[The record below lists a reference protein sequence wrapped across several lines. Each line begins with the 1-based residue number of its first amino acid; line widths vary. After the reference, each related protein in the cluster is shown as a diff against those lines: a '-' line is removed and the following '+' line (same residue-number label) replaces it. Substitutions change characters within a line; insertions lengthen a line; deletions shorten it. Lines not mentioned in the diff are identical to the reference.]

1 MGIALSALGL
11 LLASVACGLS
21 VAVALRVKKLLD
33 PLTEE
38 GALSGRRVAG
48 PAPGTLVPLPGALVD
63 MDGADVAW
71 PADGSGPWVLTFQAV
86 GCTGCK
92 QQLPAYKKFL
102 QKMAL
107 DRGRVVAVV
116 VGDHEGASFYREEL
130 GAYAHVVH
138 GADNALRLVEELGVS
153 MFPTYLVVDGNGRVL
168 ASPQSSARLAET
180 GAGLLTPTA
189 VSA

>member
-11 LLASVACGLS
+11 LLASAACGLS

-38 GALSGRRVAG
+38 GLLSGRRVEG
-48 PAPGTLVPLPGALVD
+48 PEPGSLVPRPGAVVD
-63 MDGADVAW
+63 MDGAQVEL
-71 PADGSGPWVLTFQAV
+71 PADGSEPWVLTFQAV

-92 QQLPAYKKFL
+92 QQLPVYKKFL
-102 QKMAL
+102 RNMAL
-107 DRGRVVAVV
+107 ARGRVFAVV
-116 VGDHEGASFYREEL
+116 VGDEDGVSLYNDEL
-130 GAYAHVVH
+130 GEYAHVVH
-138 GADNALRLVEELGVS
+138 GADNALRLVEELGIS

-168 ASPQSSARLAET
+168 ASPQSSSRLAEV
-180 GAGLLTPTA
+180 GAGLLAPVP